1 MALSSSSRMS
11 VSTISVRAQL
21 QLEVLMNT
29 RVRACLLLV
38 ALPQPAAPP
47 PSWFW
52 WTRAWSTLP
61 GRQRPVTEA
70 ECGTE
75 GKFVTHASE
84 LLIGTEETGRVF
96 RCSCMPSYM
105 SRHRG
110 NGDELRSYLK
120 RGLHRSALRSLN
132 PSWVSCYPRSSPDDL
147 LDLFSL

>member
-1 MALSSSSRMS
+1 MALSSSSKMS
-11 VSTISVRAQL
+11 VSTISVGAQL

-47 PSWFW
+47 PSLPPSRFW
-52 WTRAWSTLP
+52 WTRARSTLP
-61 GRQRPVTEA
+61 GRQRRVTEA

-84 LLIGTEETGRVF
+84 LLIGTEGKRVF
-96 RCSCMPSYM
+96 TCSCVSSYM
-105 SRHRG
+105 SRHSG

-132 PSWVSCYPRSSPDDL
+132 PSWVSCYPRSSPR
-147 LDLFSL
+147 